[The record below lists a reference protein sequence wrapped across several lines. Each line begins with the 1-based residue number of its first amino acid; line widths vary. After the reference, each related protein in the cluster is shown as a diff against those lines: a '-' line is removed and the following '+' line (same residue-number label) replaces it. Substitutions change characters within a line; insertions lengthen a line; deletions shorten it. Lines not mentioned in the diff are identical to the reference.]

1 MKRDQFTFYRSY
13 YEALKHLPKRDRAD
27 VLMAVI
33 GYALDEEI
41 PKLSGVPLSVFTL
54 IRPTLDSGRNK
65 AKNRLNKQKTNQ
77 EQTGTKQEQNGK
89 EGESE
94 REVEKELEREVESEC
109 EGEGEND
116 SSLPLPPSRAP
127 GRWPK
132 LFQITWTESIHLPPP
147 PLWRSWAD
155 MRRPWGPPSV
165 SGPLTSPS
173 TARRRTG
180 RTYGL
185 SCGTSRPG
193 GYDALLIG
201 MLWRRST
208 GRLRR
213 EAAQTGPLWPPE
225 WTRRRG
231 LDDASTDGQDY
242 EPPLCRLSLV
252 LFREK
257 CT

>member
-116 SSLPLPPSRAP
+116 SSLPPTPLPR
-127 GRWPK
+127 
-132 LFQITWTESIHLPPP
+132 
-147 PLWRSWAD
+147 
-155 MRRPWGPPSV
+155 
-165 SGPLTSPS
+165 SGPVAEAVSDYLDRINPSASAASLEELGGYAEAMGAAVGKRAFDIALDSKKANWPYIRAILRDKQARGVRCLADWDALEAEHRTS
-173 TARRRTG
+173 AAGG
-180 RTYGL
+180 RTDWAAL
-185 SCGTSRPG
+185 AARMDAEEGTG
-193 GYDALLIG
+193 
-201 MLWRRST
+201 
-208 GRLRR
+208 
-213 EAAQTGPLWPPE
+213 
-225 WTRRRG
+225 
-231 LDDASTDGQDY
+231 
-242 EPPLCRLSLV
+242 
-252 LFREK
+252 
-257 CT
+257 

>member
-65 AKNRLNKQKTNQ
+65 AKNKLNKQKTSQ

-109 EGEGEND
+109 EGEND
-116 SSLPLPPSRAP
+116 SSLPTTPLPR
-127 GRWPK
+127 
-132 LFQITWTESIHLPPP
+132 
-147 PLWRSWAD
+147 
-155 MRRPWGPPSV
+155 
-165 SGPLTSPS
+165 SGPVAEVISDYLDRINPS
-173 TARRRTG
+173 ASSASLDELRGYAEAMGAAVCKRAFDIALDSKKANWPYIRAILRDKQARGVRCLADWDALEAEHRTPAAGG
-180 RTYGL
+180 RTDWAAL
-185 SCGTSRPG
+185 AARMDAEEGT
-193 GYDALLIG
+193 
-201 MLWRRST
+201 
-208 GRLRR
+208 
-213 EAAQTGPLWPPE
+213 
-225 WTRRRG
+225 
-231 LDDASTDGQDY
+231 
-242 EPPLCRLSLV
+242 
-252 LFREK
+252 K
-257 CT
+257 